1 MLIGGFLIGS
11 GRQSCVV
18 SNPDND
24 NQVIKVYRGSID
36 ELEEEMTIARF
47 LRKIDPE
54 ERRFVASHGFRYYT
68 LEELERELPH
78 VYKDFMDC
86 NEEQWIYEPMPEGVV
101 VSYMTRLSEAPERFS
116 PAEKAHLE
124 ESIRILNKDAIH
136 GDIHPRNIMMHG
148 RDPVFIDWGLSKMHE
163 GDEMSALEDAYETM
177 RQTQEKNARKSSKR
191 SRSMFE

>member
-18 SNPDND
+18 SNPEND
-24 NQVIKVYRGSID
+24 AVVIKVYRGEID
-36 ELEEEMTIARF
+36 ELEEEMIISRF
-47 LRKIDPE
+47 LRRIDPQE
-54 ERRFVASHGFRYYT
+54 HRFVASHGFRYYT
-68 LEELERELPH
+68 LEELERDLPS

-86 NEEQWIYEPMPEGVV
+86 NEEQWIYEPMPRGVV
-101 VSYMTRLSEAPERFS
+101 VSYMTRLTNAPERFS

-124 ESIRILNKDAIH
+124 DSIRLLNRDAVH

-148 RDPVFIDWGLSKMHE
+148 ANPVFIDWGLSKMHE

-177 RQTQEKNARKSSKR
+177 RQTQEKNSRRTAKR
-191 SRSMFE
+191 SRPVE